1 MKKKKPRCAL
11 TQQGFGEVNKGLP
24 NHLSTT
30 RLDRRRMLT
39 VRKSAQAQ

>member
-24 NHLSTT
+24 NHLNTHV
-30 RLDRRRMLT
+30 LAD
-39 VRKSAQAQ
+39 VKS